1 VEVHANGFAY
11 VGGAGAMQAER
22 NSGFIKMSIEAGRP
36 LERSNVEL
44 VRIFERDLGFVGDG
58 LGHGTGYLL

>member
-1 VEVHANGFAY
+1 
-11 VGGAGAMQAER
+11 
-22 NSGFIKMSIEAGRP
+22 MSIEAGRP

-44 VRIFERDLGFVGDG
+44 VRIFERDLGFIGDG